1 MQSLQEEK
9 ILQHTMGEF
18 SRIILVH
25 GFFQQN
31 WETERTQKVQFH
43 LRHTPEYTHWK
54 NTVSEW
60 LEILHWNANNVVN
73 AASGMEHPTILYLHL
88 ARIVLFSPFQR
99 ICDLAYAMT
108 KEDTSITAQQ
118 MSELRAT
125 IHRWIAEDEQ
135 KARLATL
142 HAGALFRHL
151 QHFHTGGFYEP
162 SAVLLAT
169 LTLWAYSA
177 FTNVAPQQSLVSQ
190 RRYSETQGLG
200 LEIMLDGPINSELA
214 SMFVGEG
221 RDMTPCLTS
230 LGSIQGIGKPE
241 KVLLEGSKL
250 VADIGR
256 WGSGRKVMRIL
267 NNLSL
272 CRSI

>member
-1 MQSLQEEK
+1 
-9 ILQHTMGEF
+9 MGEF
-18 SRIILVH
+18 SRIILIH
-25 GFFQQN
+25 GFFQRN
-31 WETERTQKVQFH
+31 WETERTQTIHVQSQH
-43 LRHTPEYTHWK
+43 MSEYTHWK
-54 NTVSEW
+54 DSLSEW
-60 LEILHWNANNVVN
+60 LEILQWNANNVVN
-73 AASGMEHPTILYLHL
+73 AASGMEHPTILHLHL
-88 ARIVLFSPFQR
+88 ARIVLFSPFQS

-108 KEDTSITAQQ
+108 KEDTNITTPQ

-125 IHRWIAEDEQ
+125 IRRWVAEDEQ
-135 KARLATL
+135 KASLSTL

-169 LTLWAYSA
+169 LTLWAYST
-177 FTNVAPQQSLVSQ
+177 FTNIPSQRPFLSQ
-190 RRYSETQGLG
+190 RRYSETQRLG
-200 LEIMLDGPINSELA
+200 LEIMLDGPLDPELA
-214 SMFVGEG
+214 RVFVGGG

-230 LGSIQGIGKPE
+230 LGSIRGVGKPE
-241 KVLLEGSKL
+241 RVLLEGSRL